1 MFSRGVILCG
11 KAFLL
16 FIVAASLSLAQA
28 NAAGDAERGQRAF
41 RQCAACHSLEPG
53 RHLTGPSLARIW
65 KRKAGTIE
73 GFPRYSEALKKSGIV
88 WDERTLDRWLK
99 EPQAMV
105 PGNLMTFPDIREG
118 QVRADLIAYLKD
130 VSSGRRVAEPARRGG
145 MMGGSML
152 NLKELGKDHRV
163 RAIQYCGNSYYVT
176 SELGKTLS
184 YWEFNLRFKTD
195 SSPDG
200 PSKGTPMLIRAS
212 MKGDRAFVIFSSP
225 EEISTMIKRK
235 C

>member
-1 MFSRGVILCG
+1 MLQHILVIGFSVFFGLTH
-11 KAFLL
+11 AE
-16 FIVAASLSLAQA
+16 
-28 NAAGDAERGQRAF
+28 AAGDAEQGQRTF

-53 RHLTGPSLARIW
+53 RHLTGPSLAQIW

-88 WDERTLDRWLK
+88 WDERALDRWLK
-99 EPQAMV
+99 ESQAMV
-105 PGNLMTFPDIREG
+105 PGNLMTFPAIQEG
-118 QVRADLIAYLKD
+118 RVRADLIAYLKE
-130 VSSGRRVAEPARRGG
+130 VSSGRRVAETPRRGG

-163 RAIQYCGNSYYVT
+163 RAIRHCGDTYYVT
-176 SELGKTLS
+176 NELGKTLP

-200 PSKGTPMLIRAS
+200 PPKGTPVLIRAS
-212 MKGDRAFVIFSSP
+212 MRGDRAFVIFSSP

>member
-1 MFSRGVILCG
+1 MDYSLINDPGQGFIFSGGTTMFLRILVIG
-11 KAFLL
+11 FSV
-16 FIVAASLSLAQA
+16 FFGLARA
-28 NAAGDAERGQRAF
+28 EAAGDAERGQRAF
-41 RQCAACHSLEPG
+41 GQCAACHSLEPG

-99 EPQAMV
+99 ESQSMV

-118 QVRADLIAYLKD
+118 RVRADLIAYLND
-130 VSSGRRVAEPARRGG
+130 VSSGRRVAEIPRRGG

-152 NLKELGKDHRV
+152 NLKELGKDLTGNLIFGSRRTRV
-163 RAIQYCGNSYYVT
+163 LTGLLRA
-176 SELGKTLS
+176 
-184 YWEFNLRFKTD
+184 LR
-195 SSPDG
+195 
-200 PSKGTPMLIRAS
+200 
-212 MKGDRAFVIFSSP
+212 
-225 EEISTMIKRK
+225 

>member
-1 MFSRGVILCG
+1 MPLRFLIIGFSVFVG
-11 KAFLL
+11 
-16 FIVAASLSLAQA
+16 LAQA
-28 NAAGDAERGQRAF
+28 NAAGDAERGQKVF
-41 RQCAACHSLEPG
+41 RQCAACHSLESG

-73 GFPRYSEALKKSGIV
+73 GFLRYSEALKKSGIV

-99 EPQAMV
+99 ESQAMV
-105 PGNLMTFPDIREG
+105 PGNLMTFPDIREN

-130 VSSGRRVAEPARRGG
+130 VSSGRRVAETPRMGG

-163 RAIQYCGNSYYVT
+163 RAIRYCGDSYYVT
-176 SELGKTLS
+176 SVLGKTLS

-200 PSKGTPMLIRAS
+200 PPKGTPVLIRAS
-212 MKGDRAFVIFSSP
+212 MRGDRAFVIFSSP